1 MQVFAVGGANAE
13 AGLDRLVAALD
24 GRVGVVRTESARRAG
39 DGGTAA
45 LARGDT
51 RYDLQDGWRAEG
63 ATLSVRGALERLAPD
78 HEYAAVVGDPDLD
91 APRVVVGEDSR
102 DHHADDGGSLDV
114 HADDAAGLDVH
125 ADDAGSLNLHAD
137 DAAGLDVHAD
147 DAAGPDVHADDAG
160 GLDVRAAVA
169 AIDDAEPFETLDSLV
184 AAVKRSASADRAG
197 AIATFTGRVRERDG
211 PDDDRTR
218 YLEFEKF
225 DDVADR
231 TMRTIET
238 DLEAREGV
246 IDVRLHH
253 RTGRVDAG
261 EDIVFV
267 VVLAGHRREAFR
279 TVEDGIDRLKD
290 EVPLF
295 KKEVTAAETYW
306 VHERE

>member
-13 AGLDRLVAALD
+13 AGLDRLLAALD
-24 GRVGVVRTESARRAG
+24 GRVGVVRTAAARRAG

-51 RYDLQDGWRAEG
+51 RYDLEDGWRAEG
-63 ATLSVRGALERLAPD
+63 ATLTVRGALERLAPD
-78 HEYAAVVGDPDLD
+78 HEYAAVVGDPGLD

-102 DHHADDGGSLDV
+102 DHHADDAGGPDVRAEDADSLDLHTDDAGGSDV
-114 HADDAAGLDVH
+114 RADDAAGLDVQ
-125 ADDAGSLNLHAD
+125 
-137 DAAGLDVHAD
+137 
-147 DAAGPDVHADDAG
+147 
-160 GLDVRAAVA
+160 AAVA

-253 RTGRVDAG
+253 RTGRVHAG

-295 KKEVTAAETYW
+295 KKEVTAADTYW

>member
-1 MQVFAVGGANAE
+1 MQVFAVGGADAE

-24 GRVGVVRTESARRAG
+24 GRVGVVRTAAARRAG

-78 HEYAAVVGDPDLD
+78 HDYAAVVGDPDLD

-102 DHHADDGGSLDV
+102 DHHADDAGDLDVHPDDADGPDIGADDAGSPDVDADDVGALEV
-114 HADDAAGLDVH
+114 HADDAAGLDVQ
-125 ADDAGSLNLHAD
+125 
-137 DAAGLDVHAD
+137 
-147 DAAGPDVHADDAG
+147 
-160 GLDVRAAVA
+160 AAVA

>member
-13 AGLDRLVAALD
+13 AGLDRLLAALD
-24 GRVGVVRTESARRAG
+24 GRVGVVRTKSARRAG

-78 HEYAAVVGDPDLD
+78 HEYAAVVGDPGLD
-91 APRVVVGEDSR
+91 APRVVVGHDSR
-102 DHHADDGGSLDV
+102 DLQADEAGSLDV
-114 HADDAAGLDVH
+114 NADDVE
-125 ADDAGSLNLHAD
+125 S
-137 DAAGLDVHAD
+137 
-147 DAAGPDVHADDAG
+147 PDVHADDADS
-160 GLDVRAAVA
+160 LDVQAAVA

-295 KKEVTAAETYW
+295 KKEVTAADTYW

>member
-13 AGLDRLVAALD
+13 AGLDRLLAALD
-24 GRVGVVRTESARRAG
+24 GRVGVVRREAARRAG

-63 ATLSVRGALERLAPD
+63 ATLSVRVALERLAPD

-102 DHHADDGGSLDV
+102 GH
-114 HADDAAGLDVH
+114 H
-125 ADDAGSLNLHAD
+125 ADDAGSLDVPAD
-137 DAAGLDVHAD
+137 DAGGPDVPAD
-147 DAAGPDVHADDAG
+147 DAGGPDVRADDAGSPDVHADDAG
-160 GLDVRAAVA
+160 GLDVQAAVA
-169 AIDDAEPFETLDSLV
+169 AIDAAESFETLDSLV

-295 KKEVTAAETYW
+295 KKEVTAGETYW

>member
-24 GRVGVVRTESARRAG
+24 GRVGVVRTAAARRAG
-39 DGGTAA
+39 DGGTTAI
-45 LARGDT
+45 ARGDT

-78 HEYAAVVGDPDLD
+78 HDYAAVVGDPDLD
-91 APRVVVGEDSR
+91 GPRVVVGEDSR
-102 DHHADDGGSLDV
+102 DHHADDAGGPDVHADDADSPDIGADDAGSPDVNAIDVGALEV
-114 HADDAAGLDVH
+114 HADDAAGLDVQ
-125 ADDAGSLNLHAD
+125 
-137 DAAGLDVHAD
+137 
-147 DAAGPDVHADDAG
+147 
-160 GLDVRAAVA
+160 AAVA

>member
-1 MQVFAVGGANAE
+1 MQVFAVGGADAE
-13 AGLDRLVAALD
+13 AGLDRLLAAID
-24 GRVGVVRTESARRAG
+24 GRVGVVRTAAARRAG

-51 RYDLQDGWRAEG
+51 RYDLQDGWQAEG

-78 HEYAAVVGDPDLD
+78 HDYAAVVGDPDLD

-102 DHHADDGGSLDV
+102 DHHADDAGSLDV
-114 HADDAAGLDVH
+114 HADDAGALDVQ
-125 ADDAGSLNLHAD
+125 
-137 DAAGLDVHAD
+137 
-147 DAAGPDVHADDAG
+147 
-160 GLDVRAAVA
+160 AAVA

-184 AAVKRSASADRAG
+184 AGVKRSASADRAG

-279 TVEDGIDRLKD
+279 TVEDGIDRLKE

-295 KKEVTAAETYW
+295 KKEVTAADTYW

>member
-24 GRVGVVRTESARRAG
+24 GRVGVVRTEARRAG

-63 ATLSVRGALERLAPD
+63 ATLSVRVALERLAPD
-78 HEYAAVVGDPDLD
+78 HDYAAVVGDPDLA
-91 APRVVVGEDSR
+91 APRVVVGEDSG
-102 DHHADDGGSLDV
+102 DHHADDAG
-114 HADDAAGLDVH
+114 GLDVH
-125 ADDAGSLNLHAD
+125 ADDADGPDVGAD
-137 DAAGLDVHAD
+137 DAGSLDV
-147 DAAGPDVHADDAG
+147 DAVDVGALEVHADDAG
-160 GLDVRAAVA
+160 GLDVQAAVA
-169 AIDDAEPFETLDSLV
+169 AIDDAESFETLDSLV

>member
-13 AGLDRLVAALD
+13 AGLDRLLAALD
-24 GRVGVVRTESARRAG
+24 GRVGVVRTAAARRAG

-78 HEYAAVVGDPDLD
+78 HDYAAVVGDPDLA

-102 DHHADDGGSLDV
+102 DLQADEAGSLDV
-114 HADDAAGLDVH
+114 NADDAGTPDVYADDAA
-125 ADDAGSLNLHAD
+125 
-137 DAAGLDVHAD
+137 
-147 DAAGPDVHADDAG
+147 

-169 AIDDAEPFETLDSLV
+169 AIDDAESFETLDSLV

-211 PDDDRTR
+211 PEDDRTR